1 MGLFNF
7 EAPWPIQCTLC
18 AEAGEEACFGQPC
31 WCVPEGGSSGCCP
44 DPGERPL
51 VYEWQV
57 SDAFRANKL
66 TLSDPFTLTPVGC
79 EPWDINI
86 EVTFP
91 GSTKCD
97 AFPLVDNP
105 DAVCA
110 YIYPEDDQNCGGLD
124 PREYGMES
132 FETYDAAIA
141 AGAVPT
147 HLGGTYWSVCVR

>member
-7 EAPWPIQCTLC
+7 EAPWSPQCTLC
-18 AEAGEEACFGQPC
+18 AEAGEEACYGASC
-31 WCVPEGGSSGCCP
+31 WCVPEGGSTGSCP

-66 TLSDPFTLTPVGC
+66 TLSDPITFTPVGC

-86 EVTFP
+86 DLSFP
-91 GSTKCD
+91 DSTKCD

-132 FETYDAAIA
+132 FESYDAAIA

-147 HLGGTYWSVCVR
+147 HLGGTYWSACV